1 LFTLFSQV
9 LSGRCLCYLFDMF
22 SHKMEGDGPK
32 ASTPMPYDNVG
43 ECGSSSFSTKR
54 DRTVPQ
60 AKKPRRWKPP
70 ALCRSFCLRYTNR
83 ELSLVTFK
91 DDNKQKFPP
100 PSYKSRDDGE
110 YLLQC
115 FTDIKRIGQGS
126 FGEVFSVTSL
136 DDGEQY
142 AVKRTIEGFRNSL
155 DRRLKLDEVEKH
167 QMLPP
172 HPNFVQ
178 FVRGWEECG
187 SLYIQTELCDR
198 TLSDYASKIHDVPEL
213 TVWYFLIDLL
223 SALKHLHEN
232 RLVHLDLKPENIFL
246 TKDEICKVGD
256 FGLLFNQKTMN
267 PQTAMEGDSKYL
279 PLEALHGIIGPFN
292 DIFSVGITILE
303 LASDLDV
310 PTNGDVWHY
319 LRTGQLPEGLLRRV
333 SPELREVIRSMMHP
347 EHNKRPAAA
356 ELLEIPAVKT
366 LMPWRVAYRD
376 AVRENDF
383 LSKVVIRWCQILLCT
398 FWSVAISP
406 ETVKIF
412 YKTRGLSS
420 ILPNLRRRSNNVRNE
435 SENDNSRSVEMLDIS
450 SIEGDAAVQPVPR
463 DSFFNGSVEASF
475 LARASGTQWNS
486 TPHDQN
492 IYHTPRRERRSSPIF
507 DVFNNISSRRQL
519 PERSSTGKNFV
530 PRRLNDILSNM
541 NADSSSGDFFTAEP
555 LFLDRN
561 LLNKDPQTSGDPLS
575 KDPQTSGYPL
585 SKDPQTSGYP
595 LSKEKQLSGGSSNKD
610 HQMSSDSSTSD
621 HEMSVDLSA
630 NDPDVSDD
638 SSTNDRH
645 VKGDAETKDRDAKI
659 DSSAMDS
666 PTRGNSDNDLND
678 NSWMDVD

>member
-1 LFTLFSQV
+1 LFSLFSQV

-22 SHKMEGDGPK
+22 SHKMNVDGPK

-91 DDNKQKFPP
+91 ENNKQSRKIKFPP

-142 AVKRTIEGFRNSL
+142 AVKRSIEGFRNSL

-167 QMLPP
+167 EMLPP

-198 TLSDYASKIHDVPEL
+198 TLSDYANKIHDVPEL
-213 TVWYFLIDLL
+213 T
-223 SALKHLHEN
+223 
-232 RLVHLDLKPENIFL
+232 
-246 TKDEICKVGD
+246 
-256 FGLLFNQKTMN
+256 MN
-267 PQTAMEGDSKYL
+267 PQNAIEGDSKYL
-279 PLEALHGIIGPFN
+279 ALEALHGIIGPFN
-292 DIFSVGITILE
+292 DIFSLGITILE

-310 PTNGDVWHY
+310 PTNGEVWHY

-347 EHNKRPAAA
+347 EHKKRPAAA
-356 ELLEIPAVKT
+356 ELLEIPAVKS
-366 LMPWRVAYRD
+366 LMPWRLAYRD
-376 AVRENDF
+376 AVRENEF
-383 LSKVVIRWCQILLCT
+383 LSKVVVRWCQILLCT
-398 FWSVAISP
+398 FWSVVISP

-420 ILPNLRRRSNNVRNE
+420 ILSNSRRRRSNNT
-435 SENDNSRSVEMLDIS
+435 I
-450 SIEGDAAVQPVPR
+450 I
-463 DSFFNGSVEASF
+463 
-475 LARASGTQWNS
+475 
-486 TPHDQN
+486 H
-492 IYHTPRRERRSSPIF
+492 RRW
-507 DVFNNISSRRQL
+507 
-519 PERSSTGKNFV
+519 KC
-530 PRRLNDILSNM
+530 
-541 NADSSSGDFFTAEP
+541 
-555 LFLDRN
+555 
-561 LLNKDPQTSGDPLS
+561 
-575 KDPQTSGYPL
+575 
-585 SKDPQTSGYP
+585 
-595 LSKEKQLSGGSSNKD
+595 
-610 HQMSSDSSTSD
+610 
-621 HEMSVDLSA
+621 
-630 NDPDVSDD
+630 
-638 SSTNDRH
+638 
-645 VKGDAETKDRDAKI
+645 
-659 DSSAMDS
+659 
-666 PTRGNSDNDLND
+666 
-678 NSWMDVD
+678 

>member
-1 LFTLFSQV
+1 
-9 LSGRCLCYLFDMF
+9 LCYLFDMF
-22 SHKMEGDGPK
+22 SHKMNVDGPK

-91 DDNKQKFPP
+91 ENNKQKFPP

-142 AVKRTIEGFRNSL
+142 AVKRSIEGFRNSL

-167 QMLPP
+167 EMLPP

-198 TLSDYASKIHDVPEL
+198 TLSDYANKIHDVPEL

-223 SALKHLHEN
+223 SALKHLHDN

-267 PQTAMEGDSKYL
+267 PQNAIEGDSKYL
-279 PLEALHGIIGPFN
+279 ALEALHGIIGPFN
-292 DIFSVGITILE
+292 DIFSLGITILE

-310 PTNGDVWHY
+310 PTNGEVWHY

-347 EHNKRPAAA
+347 EHKKRPAAA
-356 ELLEIPAVKT
+356 ELLEIPAVKS
-366 LMPWRVAYRD
+366 LMPWRLAYRD
-376 AVRENDF
+376 AVRENEF
-383 LSKVVIRWCQILLCT
+383 LSKVVVRWCQILLCT
-398 FWSVAISP
+398 FWSVVISP

-420 ILPNLRRRSNNVRNE
+420 ILSNSRRRRSNNVRNE
-435 SENDNSRSVEMLDIS
+435 SENNNSPSVEMLDIS
-450 SIEGDAAVQPVPR
+450 SIDGDAAVQPVPR

-486 TPHDQN
+486 TPHDRN
-492 IYHTPRRERRSSPIF
+492 VFHTPRRERRSSPIF
-507 DVFNNISSRRQL
+507 DVFNNMSLRRQL

-530 PRRLNDILSNM
+530 PRRLDDILSHM
-541 NADSSSGDFFTAEP
+541 NADSSSGDFFAAEP
-555 LFLDRN
+555 VFLGRK
-561 LLNKDPQTSGDPLS
+561 LLNKDHQTSGDPLS
-575 KDPQTSGYPL
+575 KDQ
-585 SKDPQTSGYP
+585 K
-595 LSKEKQLSGGSSNKD
+595 LSGDASNED
-610 HQMSSDSSTSD
+610 QQMGSDSSTSD
-621 HEMSVDLSA
+621 HEMSVDLPASDLHV
-630 NDPDVSDD
+630 NDD
-638 SSTNDRH
+638 SSINDRH

-666 PTRGNSDNDLND
+666 PMRGNSDNDLND
-678 NSWMDVD
+678 DSWMDVD